1 MPSAAEIL
9 RKYTDTKTL
18 PYVAIKVTQMV
29 NDPNSTMQDFENVIK
44 LDPVLVTR
52 LLRLVNSP
60 YFGLSTTVE
69 SIAKA
74 VVFIGMKNLRN
85 LVTVEAMRDFFK
97 GPEGSENELLNRKS
111 LWLHCATVSL
121 VSQMIAKR
129 IFGDGREDFFLA
141 GIIHDIGMIIED
153 QVVGDLLRKAC
164 ALYQPGVK
172 PLIVCEREVI
182 GTDHCEVGALLAKE
196 WKMPEEV
203 MLAIRFHH
211 DYERK
216 QAVES
221 VNSVVQLAEY
231 MAGKLQYSALAGRVD
246 PLPTPLVRHVKN
258 MMSNYKILVRDF
270 PAEMAM
276 AKELYHPD
284 E

>member
-1 MPSAAEIL
+1 MPTAAEIL
-9 RKYTDTKTL
+9 KKYSDAKTL
-18 PYVAIKVTQMV
+18 PYVAIKVTQLV

-97 GPEGSENELLNRKS
+97 GPEGSDGELLNRKN

-121 VSQMIAKR
+121 LSQMIAKR
-129 IFGDGREDFFLA
+129 IFADGREDFFLA

-153 QVVGDLLRKAC
+153 QVVGDLLRQAC
-164 ALYQPGVK
+164 RLYQPGVK
-172 PLIVCEREVI
+172 PLVECEREVI

-196 WKMPEEV
+196 WKMPDEV
-203 MLAIRFHH
+203 LQAIKYHH

-216 QAVES
+216 QAVGG

-231 MAGKLQYSALAGRVD
+231 MAGKLQCSALVGRVD
-246 PLPTPLVRHVKN
+246 PLPASLVRHVKG

-276 AKELYHPD
+276 AKDLYHP
-284 E
+284 EE